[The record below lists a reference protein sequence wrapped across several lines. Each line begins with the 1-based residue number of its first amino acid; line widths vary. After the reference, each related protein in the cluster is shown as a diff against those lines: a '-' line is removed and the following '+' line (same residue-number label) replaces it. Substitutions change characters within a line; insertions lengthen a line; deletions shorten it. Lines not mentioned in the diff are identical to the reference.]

1 MAQLKSILFTR
12 PSRKLMSK
20 FTHGSMK
27 SSIFNLT
34 TATIGA
40 GVLSVPRSFYY
51 SGIYLSVLLYLVCA
65 LLGYISNIL
74 LVKCAER
81 LKKYTYMGLAEKT
94 QNKFMVIFI
103 KINFLIANWGFV
115 VAYVILVNKTF
126 AKTIEIFWPESPNF
140 LRDTDG
146 KFWAPIIMVL
156 IIIINYKSY
165 NIWQ

>member
-1 MAQLKSILFTR
+1 MSDNEGTTKTEDDSHFSDQAHQYHKKKGKLAQLKSIIFTR
-12 PSRKLMSK
+12 PSRKLMAK

-51 SGIYLSVLLYLVCA
+51 SGIYLSILLYLICA

-74 LVKCAER
+74 LVKCAES

-94 QNKFMVIFI
+94 
-103 KINFLIANWGFV
+103 
-115 VAYVILVNKTF
+115 
-126 AKTIEIFWPESPNF
+126 
-140 LRDTDG
+140 
-146 KFWAPIIMVL
+146 
-156 IIIINYKSY
+156 
-165 NIWQ
+165 

>member
-1 MAQLKSILFTR
+1 MKSILFDR
-12 PSRKLMSK
+12 PKKKLMAK

-51 SGIYLSVLLYLVCA
+51 SGIYLSIILYFLCA

-74 LVKCAER
+74 LVKCAES
-81 LKKYTYMGLAEKT
+81 LKKYTYMGLAQKT
-94 QNKFMVIFI
+94 QNKFMIMFI
-103 KINFLIANWGFV
+103 KLNFLIANWGFV

-126 AKTIEIFWPESPNF
+126 AKSVEIFFP
-140 LRDTDG
+140 
-146 KFWAPIIMVL
+146 
-156 IIIINYKSY
+156 
-165 NIWQ
+165 